1 MFSRGDDRALKVEM
15 SDTDIFI
22 EWFAIY
28 RAVIMAS
35 MHLKDTANL
44 FERHTV
50 S

>member
-1 MFSRGDDRALKVEM
+1 VFSRGDDRGLKVEM

-35 MHLKDTANL
+35 MHFKDSINL
-44 FERHTV
+44 VKRRTV